1 MKPKW
6 LIKMPHTMIKK
17 LAIRFSGRFWVQ
29 EYEINML
36 TAAERPEEI
45 GEEPYSIKNYRH
57 RVRETSL
64 REMKRQGRRPY
75 RYFARK
81 KRFWWW
87 CAIAL
92 LSSICRYGL
101 LNWIPLYFDEGL
113 VSETFSNLM
122 LPVGMAFGTLI
133 ITWVAGTKLIDNQG
147 IIVTAM
153 AALCGMLVVIFP
165 MVQEEAAILT
175 GIFFTGF
182 ALYGINGILWLYA
195 LDQGGRVFAGS
206 VAGILNGFA
215 YLGAFLENL
224 LFRTVLNLFSGN
236 MAVFLVMEAFC
247 VCMVIC
253 GMVVCKKNTV
263 VIPEVRE

>member
-1 MKPKW
+1 
-6 LIKMPHTMIKK
+6 
-17 LAIRFSGRFWVQ
+17 
-29 EYEINML
+29 
-36 TAAERPEEI
+36 
-45 GEEPYSIKNYRH
+45 
-57 RVRETSL
+57 
-64 REMKRQGRRPY
+64 
-75 RYFARK
+75 
-81 KRFWWW
+81 
-87 CAIAL
+87 
-92 LSSICRYGL
+92 
-101 LNWIPLYFDEGL
+101 
-113 VSETFSNLM
+113 
-122 LPVGMAFGTLI
+122 MAFGTLI

>member
-1 MKPKW
+1 M
-6 LIKMPHTMIKK
+6 
-17 LAIRFSGRFWVQ
+17 
-29 EYEINML
+29 
-36 TAAERPEEI
+36 
-45 GEEPYSIKNYRH
+45 
-57 RVRETSL
+57 
-64 REMKRQGRRPY
+64 
-75 RYFARK
+75 
-81 KRFWWW
+81 
-87 CAIAL
+87 
-92 LSSICRYGL
+92 
-101 LNWIPLYFDEGL
+101 
-113 VSETFSNLM
+113 
-122 LPVGMAFGTLI
+122 
-133 ITWVAGTKLIDNQG
+133 
-147 IIVTAM
+147 TAM

-263 VIPEVRE
+263 VILEVRE